1 MNQKTERPDIS
12 PQERYLQEAV
22 PPFTITMAMEEASR
36 CLLCHDAPC
45 SRDCP
50 AGTDPGSFIRSIRF
64 RNFKGAA
71 ETIRTNNIL
80 GGVCARVCPY
90 EKLCEEAC
98 SRTGIDRPIEI
109 GRLQRFATDYEQ
121 ASGFRVLEAPKQ
133 DKAKVGVIGS
143 GPAGLACAAGLAM
156 QGYAVTIFEEKSL
169 PGGVLM
175 HGIVPSRL
183 PKYVVEEEIKYVTDL
198 GVEIKLN
205 TQVGKDVT
213 LDGLRKDGYKAF
225 FFGPGNQAP
234 LTLKVPGVDLEG
246 VTTAVDFLADA
257 KPSGGKIKVG
267 KSVVVIGGGDV
278 AMDCATTAKLLGAEK
293 VSVLY
298 RRTRAEMPAYREEI
312 DYVETL
318 NILFYYGFAPEE
330 FIGSGDKVTAVKGK
344 GFYDDSSIQLPA
356 DQVIIAVGQKPDP
369 NLGSMAPGVK
379 LTDKNFVVADELKDC
394 KTSVPD
400 VFSGGDIVNGGKTV
414 VEAVAAGKVA
424 AEQIDAYLSQGG
436 GK

>member
-1 MNQKTERPDIS
+1 MS
-12 PQERYLQEAV
+12 PQQRYLTEVV
-22 PPFTITMAMEEASR
+22 PPFTIATAMEEASR

-71 ETIRTNNIL
+71 ETIRKNNIL
-80 GGVCARVCPY
+80 GGICARVCPY

-98 SRTGIDRPIEI
+98 SRTGIDKPIEI
-109 GRLQRFATDYEQ
+109 GRLQRFATDYEK
-121 ASGFRVLEAPKQ
+121 ATNFRVLDPPKQ
-133 DKAKVGVIGS
+133 DKGKVAVVGS
-143 GPAGLACAAGLAM
+143 GPAGLSCAAGLAM
-156 QGYAVTIFEEKSL
+156 SGYTVTIFEEKSL
-169 PGGVLM
+169 AGGVLM
-175 HGIVPSRL
+175 YGIVPSRL

-205 TQVGKDVT
+205 TKIGKDVT
-213 LDGLRKDGYKAF
+213 LDALRKDGYRAF
-225 FFGPGNQAP
+225 FFAPGNQAP
-234 LTLKVPGVDLEG
+234 LKLKVPGTDLDG
-246 VTTAVDFLADA
+246 VTTAVDFLANG
-257 KPSGGKIKVG
+257 KPTGGTMKVG

-278 AMDCATTAKLLGAEK
+278 AMDCATTAKLLGADK

-298 RRTRAEMPAYREEI
+298 RRTRAEMPAYGEEI

-330 FIGSGDKVTAVKGK
+330 FIGSKGHVTAVKGK

-356 DQVIIAVGQKPDP
+356 DQVIIAVGQKPAPDIKD
-369 NLGSMAPGVK
+369 SAPGVA
-379 LTDKNFVVADELKDC
+379 LTDKNFVIADETKDC
-394 KTSVPD
+394 KTNVPD
-400 VFSGGDIVNGGKTV
+400 IFSGGDIVNEGKTV
-414 VEAVAAGKVA
+414 VEAVQAGKIA
-424 AEQIDAYLSQGG
+424 AEQIDAYIRQGG